1 MGSGTNVQAKLIA
14 LHHLDA
20 PWRPADV
27 EQREGRIRRQG
38 NTNPEVQIY
47 RYVTAESFD
56 AYMWQCLETKAKF
69 IAQVMTGDS
78 SLRRLED
85 VDGAALTYAE
95 VKAIASGNPMVI
107 EKANVDAEL
116 ARLTRLRSQHVE
128 ANYRLRSQVRH
139 LTDELPRLER
149 RLEAFRQ
156 DLARRVDTRG
166 DQFSIQLGNQ
176 SLADRGIAGELLNR
190 LGERSRGLVADKLVG
205 RFAGFDLLISPMLD
219 NEIQLVLRGAA
230 QHSVRL
236 QATAH
241 GTTRALE
248 HVVNHLDEA
257 VGQAEE
263 FLAQSRKR
271 LADLHAQVDQPFE
284 YAARLSELALRQK
297 QLADALDLAKAD
309 PTLVVDDM
317 RAAVAE

>member
-1 MGSGTNVQAKLIA
+1 
-14 LHHLDA
+14 
-20 PWRPADV
+20 
-27 EQREGRIRRQG
+27 
-38 NTNPEVQIY
+38 
-47 RYVTAESFD
+47 
-56 AYMWQCLETKAKF
+56 
-69 IAQVMTGDS
+69 
-78 SLRRLED
+78 
-85 VDGAALTYAE
+85 
-95 VKAIASGNPMVI
+95 
-107 EKANVDAEL
+107 
-116 ARLTRLRSQHVE
+116 
-128 ANYRLRSQVRH
+128 
-139 LTDELPRLER
+139 
-149 RLEAFRQ
+149 
-156 DLARRVDTRG
+156 
-166 DQFSIQLGNQ
+166 
-176 SLADRGIAGELLNR
+176 
-190 LGERSRGLVADKLVG
+190 VG